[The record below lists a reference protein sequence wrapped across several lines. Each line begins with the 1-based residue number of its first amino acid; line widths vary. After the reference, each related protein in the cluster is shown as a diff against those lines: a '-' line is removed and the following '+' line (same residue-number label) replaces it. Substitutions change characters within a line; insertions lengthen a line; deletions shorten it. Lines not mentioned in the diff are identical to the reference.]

1 MALGET
7 GTANQ
12 RSGKFEILRA
22 ILISGNS
29 LVMFNQSRDI
39 QKERKG
45 ANRDIQIKRSGYNV
59 SIIQF

>member
-45 ANRDIQIKRSGYNV
+45 ANRENL
-59 SIIQF
+59 